1 MINEWGQF
9 WNEKQEIF
17 TQMGI
22 SEVDAKQQYLMS
34 PFAKYTNGL
43 DDFSKSAQEAFNR
56 VEKLRNLEIARQA
69 TLLTRK
75 HKVKL
80 QWKDQPI
87 WAKVVA
93 ISTVILMPFIAIGLF
108 ALAVA
113 FIVSI
118 FNSTF

>member
-1 MINEWGQF
+1 MMTEWGQF
-9 WNEKQEIF
+9 WNEKKEIF

-22 SEVDAKQQYLMS
+22 SEGDAKQQYLMS
-34 PFAKYTNGL
+34 PFAKYPTGL
-43 DDFSKSAQEAFNR
+43 DDFGKSAQEAFNK

-75 HKVKL
+75 HKVKP

-118 FNSTF
+118 FNGTF